1 MHLGERGC
9 SNETFVF
16 LQVVMGVSFERQWG
30 RVIEKAR
37 EEDDDGSER
46 HDWSYQ
52 EEAEAVYCPGYA
64 TPAILFLCEV

>member
-1 MHLGERGC
+1 
-9 SNETFVF
+9 
-16 LQVVMGVSFERQWG
+16 MGVSFERQWG